1 MSVFDD
7 LGVPGKL
14 AIPSS
19 LKFQNCEKL
28 NLGSGDTAP
37 RIEAA
42 KVFFHAGGS
51 FFDRDSGK
59 IEEALSDPRVA
70 CCS

>member
-19 LKFQNCEKL
+19 LKFRTCEKL
-28 NLGSGDTAP
+28 SLGPGDMAL

-42 KVFFHAGGS
+42 KVSFHDRGS
-51 FFDRDSGK
+51 FSDRDSGL
-59 IEEALSDPRVA
+59 IGEALGDPRVA